1 MREMSSRERV
11 LAAINHEEPDR
22 VPVDLG
28 GLATNIQ
35 TAPFNELKD
44 YLGLTFET
52 KNFLRDHV
60 EIPEE
65 ILDRFGVDTRYIRL
79 NPPKKSWRMKID
91 PDNSYVDEWGCR
103 WKKPE
108 SSFYWDIVNHPL
120 KEATIE
126 DLEAYPWPDPN
137 DPGRTEGLRERVK
150 WLRENTDYAIVADM
164 PALGIFE
171 LAWVSLRGPT
181 FFMNMIFD
189 KPFVNALLGKIA
201 DTMLGIY
208 KNYIDT
214 VGEFIDIINVSDD
227 LGTQNGPLISLESY
241 RELIK
246 PYEKKLWQSIKNQ
259 TEAKLYLHSCGS
271 IYQFIPDLI
280 EMGVDI
286 IDPVQV
292 KAKDMETQKLKAE
305 FGDRITFWGAIDTQE
320 VLPFGTP
327 EDVENEV
334 KRRIGDLAPGGGYV
348 LAPSH
353 NIQPGVPPENVC
365 TMFEVAQKY
374 RDYPINI

>member
-44 YLGLTFET
+44 YLGLMFET

>member
-1 MREMSSRERV
+1 MREMTSRERV

-79 NPPKKSWRMKID
+79 NPPKKSWKMKID

-189 KPFVNALLGKIA
+189 KPFVNALLGKIT
-201 DTMLGIY
+201 DTLLGIY
-208 KNYIDT
+208 KNYIDA

-246 PYEKKLWQSIKNQ
+246 PYEKKLWQSIKDQ
-259 TEAKLYLHSCGS
+259 TDAKLYLHSCGS

-292 KAKDMETQKLKAE
+292 KAKDMETRKLKAE
-305 FGDRITFWGAIDTQE
+305 FGDKITFWGAIDTQE

-365 TMFEVAQKY
+365 TMFEVAQKH